1 MSGSC
6 LGQTLVAL
14 LFAGAGSVLVRS
26 PQGAQC
32 LRLTQSRTAHTS
44 SAVAPAGHPGRRAA
58 APPQPQL
65 RRTTACALTYAA
77 HRRKP
82 AAQCQRAPAAAA
94 VAALMCSMA
103 SAAEAAVDST
113 LRGAAYVEAY
123 AKTDPALQTFE
134 PRGIT
139 PEDTVVFIIG
149 SVPFVWATIEFW
161 RRIAFGESFGTGK
174 DSVIIN
180 DTSGKRKK
188 PQQRVLGQDA
198 ITAAYI
204 LFALAGASAVL
215 VVVAGVDV
223 LGL

>member
-1 MSGSC
+1 
-6 LGQTLVAL
+6 
-14 LFAGAGSVLVRS
+14 
-26 PQGAQC
+26 
-32 LRLTQSRTAHTS
+32 
-44 SAVAPAGHPGRRAA
+44 
-58 APPQPQL
+58 
-65 RRTTACALTYAA
+65 
-77 HRRKP
+77 
-82 AAQCQRAPAAAA
+82 
-94 VAALMCSMA
+94 MA

-180 DTSGKRKK
+180 DTSGNRTRGVR
-188 PQQRVLGQDA
+188 RVLGADA
-198 ITAAYI
+198 IFAARV
-204 LFALAGASAVL
+204 LFLIAGVSLAS
-215 VVVAGVDV
+215 VVVAA
-223 LGL
+223 LPLFNN

>member
-1 MSGSC
+1 
-6 LGQTLVAL
+6 
-14 LFAGAGSVLVRS
+14 
-26 PQGAQC
+26 
-32 LRLTQSRTAHTS
+32 
-44 SAVAPAGHPGRRAA
+44 
-58 APPQPQL
+58 
-65 RRTTACALTYAA
+65 
-77 HRRKP
+77 
-82 AAQCQRAPAAAA
+82 
-94 VAALMCSMA
+94 MCSLT

>member
-1 MSGSC
+1 MHPCRHSAS
-6 LGQTLVAL
+6 
-14 LFAGAGSVLVRS
+14 FAGMSLLLLALAGARS
-26 PQGAQC
+26 ALIAPQ
-32 LRLTQSRTAHTS
+32 L
-44 SAVAPAGHPGRRAA
+44 SAVRHTT
-58 APPQPQL
+58 APPQPPQL
-65 RRTTACALTYAA
+65 RRTTATAIASPA
-77 HRRKP
+77 RRQKP
-82 AAQCQRAPAAAA
+82 ATRSQKSSPAIVAAATA
-94 VAALMCSMA
+94 TAAALVSA
-103 SAAEAAVDST
+103 TNSAAEAAIDST
-113 LRGAAYVEAY
+113 LRGAAVVEEY
-123 AKTDPALQTFE
+123 AKTDPALLTFE

-215 VVVAGVDV
+215 VIVAGVDV
-223 LGL
+223 LGS